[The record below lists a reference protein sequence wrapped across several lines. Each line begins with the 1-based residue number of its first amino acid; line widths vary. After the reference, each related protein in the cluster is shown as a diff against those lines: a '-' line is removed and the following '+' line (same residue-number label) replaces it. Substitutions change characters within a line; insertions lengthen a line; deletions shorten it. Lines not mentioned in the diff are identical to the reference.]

1 MFSGTVDRVSHEG
14 GLLVSYTG
22 SCPALGTVMVS
33 SDNEYV
39 GKVDG
44 VIGNT
49 ESSLVHIAHL
59 DRKSK
64 PESFLGI
71 NVQIRTKKPAQNK
84 GFDNRR
90 GNDRNRDQGRGG
102 DRSRDH
108 GRGRDRNSSRQES
121 NNRDWECKSCGNSNF
136 SFRTECNR
144 CSAPKNSR
152 DSRNRQQSREK
163 TPRENVTKRAGDWDC
178 TGCGKSNFAKR
189 SECFNCGKSK
199 RIGGPKQ
206 KGHYRKNRD
215 PPPLH
220 SAKYGRRKRDE
231 N

>member
-14 GLLVSYTG
+14 GLLVSFTG